1 MRPVRR
7 DSTLGVIGLAAIAA
21 ACCALPLGVAILAGA
36 GLGGWLL
43 GHGSL
48 LAVPAV
54 AASAGLLWWRSRQD
68 RS

>member
-7 DSTLGVIGLAAIAA
+7 DSTLGLIGLAAIGA

-36 GLGGWLL
+36 GVGDWFV

-48 LAVPAV
+48 LAVPV
-54 AASAGLLWWRSRQD
+54 FAASAGLLWWRSRQD

>member
-36 GLGGWLL
+36 GVGGWLA

-48 LAVPAV
+48 LAVPVIAS
-54 AASAGLLWWRSRQD
+54 SAGLLWWRSRQD